1 MQLKS
6 AKNVAPAVPTCIS
19 DYQALSDE
27 EAEAL
32 RWRQLVWS
40 LLPPMSRKMLL
51 PFLTVRETIRLD
63 TAVAPGKEKERDHLE
78 KAYKDLRSPAF
89 DANVY
94 SDRHAFRGLH
104 WARKRGVDLRALKL
118 KYKGESGPDQVLGRL
133 VTDGKEDLATYFMA
147 RSEAKDCAVLD
158 GTSSTLVEA
167 LCRGYLTVVRC
178 LVDRGANVNGSN
190 LSCDTPLCL
199 AASRHEHVNMVR
211 ALLAAPGIDV
221 NKSSKD
227 GYTPLSSV
235 LDRNRSSPEIAE
247 IAALLRQAG
256 AQEPPK

>member
-1 MQLKS
+1 MQLRS
-6 AKNVAPAVPTCIS
+6 AKNVAPTVPTCIS

-40 LLPPMSRKMLL
+40 LIPPLSRKMLL
-51 PFLTVRETIRLD
+51 SFLTVRETIRLD

-78 KAYKDLRSPAF
+78 KAYRDLRSPAF

-104 WARKRGVDLRALKL
+104 WARKRGIDLRTLKL

-178 LVDRGANVNGSN
+178 LVDGGANVNGSN
-190 LSCDTPLCL
+190 LSGDTPLQW
-199 AASRHEHVNMVR
+199 ASRYGRMEMVR
-211 ALLAAPGIDV
+211 ALLAAPGMDV
-221 NKSSKD
+221 NKSSYNGD
-227 GYTPLSSV
+227 TPLNTATYNGHVEVFSCSACCSW
-235 LDRNRSSPEIAE
+235 DRC
-247 IAALLRQAG
+247 Q
-256 AQEPPK
+256 QER